1 MMDSDDERE
10 ESASWKG
17 VPGVIV
23 LINVFDPSNHNTAAM
38 GHAATCRMLKHYLRT
53 SSSHYIGVSLYG
65 TEDSDSSA
73 FGIKGVTDII
83 ALSTPAL
90 DEFKKLRDLN
100 LSTFKQAKDFELS
113 GALWH
118 CSKVFANCKKQLSSR
133 TVILLTRLDTP
144 PVKADQQ
151 PTLKRVD
158 DLVDSNID
166 IKVIN
171 VSPDDYDVDLYYEIF
186 LKAANKGKDFILP
199 KPIWD
204 PKDIETVIH
213 QQSHRHLAVARL
225 TFDIGTGFSI
235 SVGVYNLLI
244 RSSHYLNKKV
254 NLESETNEIV
264 TSVTKMMKKSTAE
277 QNSESPMDVDNEE
290 REPKKMPV
298 LKSEVLHYQ
307 QYGGERIEFADNEL
321 KKIRNPFGPP
331 MLKLLGFKP
340 SRIMCKEKWFL
351 KTGYF
356 LFPNESIIEGSTMPF
371 KAMHQACV
379 ETSMVAIC
387 VLCTRVNSRPHIVA
401 LSPCSHP
408 LGLDV
413 EIGFDVIQIPF
424 VENVRDMP
432 AVEKDETAVSDVQK
446 RFMKGILQQLKFE
459 YKFDMF
465 ENPKVQ
471 SEFRA
476 IEAIAL
482 NEVDIEQFVDTTTPS
497 PEKFEGVQEDLF
509 EELFGPFGPVA
520 PKRPATQREN
530 GGGSKKAKT
539 EFDETEIEE
548 RVKFQ
553 TVNKYTVPQL
563 RELLKRKQ
571 DSSMPA
577 LNGLKKD
584 ELCNLVYQHYG

>member
-1 MMDSDDERE
+1 MDSDDERE
-10 ESASWKG
+10 EFVSWKG

-23 LINVFDPSNHNTAAM
+23 LINVFDPSNNNTAAVA
-38 GHAATCRMLKHYLRT
+38 HVATCRMLKQYLRA
-53 SSSHYIGVSLYG
+53 SSSHYVGVSLFG

-73 FGIKGVTDII
+73 FGIKGVTDIF
-83 ALSTPAL
+83 ALTTPAL
-90 DEFKKLRDLN
+90 DDFKTLRDVN
-100 LSTFKQAKDFELS
+100 LSKYKQAKDFELS

-118 CSKVFANCKKQLSSR
+118 CSKMFANCKKQLSAR

-144 PVKADQQ
+144 PVKTDQK

-158 DLVDSNID
+158 DLVESNID
-166 IKVIN
+166 LRVIN
-171 VSPDDYDVDLYYEIF
+171 VSATDYEVDIFYEIL

-204 PKDIETVIH
+204 STEIERIMH

-225 TFDIGTGFSI
+225 TFEIGNGFAI

-244 RSSHYLNKKV
+244 RSSHFLNKKV
-254 NLESETNEIV
+254 NLDRESNEIV
-264 TSVTKMMKKSTAE
+264 TSVTKTMKVNTAE
-277 QNSESPMDVDNEE
+277 LDSETPMEIDNEQAE
-290 REPKKMPV
+290 QKEMPL
-298 LKSEVLHYQ
+298 LKSEILHYQ
-307 QYGGERIEFADNEL
+307 QYGGERIEFTDNEL

-340 SRIMCKEKWFL
+340 ARIMCKEKWFL

-356 LFPNESIIEGSTMPF
+356 LFPNENIIEGSTVPF
-371 KAMHQACV
+371 KAMHQACI
-379 ETSMVAIC
+379 ETCTVAIC
-387 VLCTRVNSRPHIVA
+387 VLCTRVNSKPHIVA
-401 LSPCSHP
+401 LSPCSRP

-424 VENVRDMP
+424 VENVRDISNV
-432 AVEKDETAVSDVQK
+432 VEDDETSVSDEQK
-446 RFMKGILQQLKFE
+446 IFMKDLLQSLHFD

-482 NEVDIEQFVDTTTPS
+482 DEDDIEPFVDTTKPQS
-497 PEKFEGVQEDLF
+497 EKFEGIQEDIF

-520 PKRPATQREN
+520 PKRPAAQREN
-530 GGGSKKAKT
+530 NGGSKKTKI
-539 EFDETEIEE
+539 ELDETEIEN

-563 RELLKRKQ
+563 KELLKRKN

-584 ELCNLVYQHYG
+584 ELCNLVYQYYS